1 VRPADGVTPN
11 RRRFEILYAETRLSL
26 LGYFLRR
33 VDSAPDAA
41 DLLAETY
48 LIAWR
53 KIDSIPNDDTA
64 RLWLYGVARRV
75 ASHHHRHERVTQGLA
90 ETLRADLTREAAEMR
105 TDSDMPFDDVIYA
118 SLDRLKLSDR
128 EIIELSAWE
137 QLTPIEIANIVGLKS
152 GAVRVRLHRIRTAI
166 RADLIRSGY
175 PRSDPLGRVG

>member
-1 VRPADGVTPN
+1 M
-11 RRRFEILYAETRLSL
+11 LYAETRLSL

-41 DLLAETY
+41 DLLSETY

-53 KIDSIPNDDTA
+53 KFDSIPNDGTS
-64 RLWLYGVARRV
+64 RLWLFGVARRV
-75 ASHHHRHERVTQGLA
+75 ASNHYRHENVAQGLA
-90 ETLRADLTREAAEMR
+90 ETLRADLSREAAAMPTE
-105 TDSDMPFDDVIYA
+105 SDGPLDGVINA

-137 QLTPIEIANIVGLKS
+137 QLTPIEIANIVGMKP
-152 GAVRVRLHRIRTAI
+152 GTVRVRLHRIRTAI
-166 RADLIRSGY
+166 RADLTRSGY

>member
-1 VRPADGVTPN
+1 VTADGTSPE

-53 KIDSIPNDDTA
+53 KFDSIPTDETA

-75 ASHHHRHERVTQGLA
+75 ASHHRRHEKVAQGLA
-90 ETLRADLTREAAEMR
+90 ETLRANLSRDAAEIR
-105 TDSDMPFDDVIYA
+105 TDSDMPISDVICA
-118 SLDRLKLSDR
+118 SLDRLKSSDR

-137 QLTPIEIANIVGLKS
+137 QLTPIEIANIVGMKP

-175 PRSDPLGRVG
+175 PQSENRLG